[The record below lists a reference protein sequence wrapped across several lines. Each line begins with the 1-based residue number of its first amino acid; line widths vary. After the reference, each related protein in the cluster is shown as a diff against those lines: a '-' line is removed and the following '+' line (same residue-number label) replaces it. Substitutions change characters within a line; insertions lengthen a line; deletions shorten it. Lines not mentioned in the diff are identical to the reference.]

1 MMFEKIGVFG
11 GAGFI
16 GSHFVDELVLEE
28 KVSEVRV
35 FDKLTYAGRL
45 SNLKFALRDNRV
57 SFHFSDI
64 SEPSTYESNIK
75 GLDLIVNFAAESH
88 VDRSIASPDIFVQTN
103 TLGAS
108 LLVNQA
114 MKQKVKF
121 FIQVSTD
128 EVYGPILSG
137 ESDENSM
144 LNPKSPYA
152 ASKAA
157 ADHLVMSFWNTFKFP
172 VIITRGCNTFGPRQ
186 FAEKLIPM
194 AINNFRERV
203 KIPIYGSG
211 NQIREWIYVKD
222 HAKALVKI
230 LKGGKP
236 GDIYNIG
243 SGERATNLEVIQIIA
258 NVFETDLSL
267 IEHVED
273 RKGHDFR
280 YALNSNK
287 LMQDLMWRPTY
298 KLVSELRNCS
308 NWE

>member
-1 MMFEKIGVFG
+1 MRFEKIGVFG

-16 GSHFVDELVLEE
+16 GSHFIDELLLEE
-28 KVSEVRV
+28 KVTEIRV
-35 FDKLTYAGRL
+35 FDKLTYAGKL
-45 SNLKFALRDNRV
+45 SNLRSALEDNRV

-64 SEPSTYESNIK
+64 SEPSTYERNVK
-75 GLDLIVNFAAESH
+75 GLDMIINFAAESH
-88 VDRSIASPDIFVQTN
+88 VDRSIVSPDIFVQTN

-114 MKQKVKF
+114 MQQKVKC

-128 EVYGPILSG
+128 EVYGPILLG

-172 VIITRGCNTFGPRQ
+172 VIISRGCNTFGPRQ

-203 KIPIYGSG
+203 KIPIYGAG

-222 HAKALVKI
+222 HARALVKV
-230 LKGGKP
+230 LNSGKP
-236 GDIYNIG
+236 GSIYNIG
-243 SGERATNLEVIQIIA
+243 SGERATNLEIIQIIA
-258 NVFETDLSL
+258 KVFETDLSL

-287 LMQDLMWRPTY
+287 LMCDLMWQPAY
-298 KLVSELRNCS
+298 ELVTELRNCL

>member
-75 GLDLIVNFAAESH
+75 GLDLIINFAAESH

-298 KLVSELRNCS
+298 KLVSELRNCP